1 MSQKR
6 AIIPNSFTMT
16 NMVLGFIA
24 IIIASNGSH
33 TSIAVAG
40 VLVFVASFF
49 DFIDGAT
56 ARALGVSS
64 PVGLQLDSLADA
76 VAYGIAPGFI
86 SYQAY
91 LCRLPE
97 IAFGINW
104 GMVLAPIFPICATYR
119 LARFNADDSGNVDFS
134 GLPSPAAGIFI
145 TSIPALYSSRI
156 FLIGKIDF
164 SIPIEIFVPIF
175 AIVAL
180 LMVSTIDYSKV
191 FTHVVNRGKLAI
203 IICSVI
209 IVVGL
214 FYFNMWLVFVLTGV
228 YILAGV
234 FIYLFHLIFGK
245 RDGGDGTP
253 KIIETDPSNIA

>member
-24 IIIASNGSH
+24 VIIASRGSH
-33 TSIAVAG
+33 ADLAIAG
-40 VLVFVASFF
+40 SLVFVASFF

-56 ARALGVSS
+56 ARALGVES

-86 SYQAY
+86 AYQAY
-91 LCRLPE
+91 LSRLPE
-97 IAFGINW
+97 IALGINW

-119 LARFNADDSGNVDFS
+119 LARFNVDDSGDENFK

-145 TSIPALYSSRI
+145 CSIPALYSSKI
-156 FLIGKIDF
+156 FFIGEINF
-164 SIPIEIFVPIF
+164 SMPMELFVPLF
-175 AIVAL
+175 AVVAL

-191 FTHVVNRGKLAI
+191 FSSMIRKGKA
-203 IICSVI
+203 VI
-209 IVVGL
+209 IMGSIITILGL
-214 FYFNMWLVFVLTGV
+214 FYFNMWIVFVLTGI
-228 YILAGV
+228 YILAGI
-234 FIYLFHLIFGK
+234 FIYIFRLITVRK
-245 RDGGDGTP
+245 EAR
-253 KIIETDPSNIA
+253 KA